1 MSDNKMYGVVNGVMI
16 CQQER
21 TDELNQRL
29 SGRNFPSAPLQPEF
43 SLRPVSTKYALLPIV
58 DQRVKP
64 TVPLKTY
71 PVYNTSQVFNPGN
84 AQAPWNGF
92 SNNINVES
100 QLRNQFFALQRCE
113 QSEFVPSSD
122 SDLYKTTVSYKA
134 VNQTHPLLFDKPE
147 FAPFNPNTLNCAENI
162 FNNSTVQCVKNGP
175 ICMPEKEI
183 N

>member
-84 AQAPWNGF
+84 AQAPWSGF
-92 SNNINVES
+92 AVNVNTES
-100 QLRNQFFALQRCE
+100 KLRNQFFALQNCE
-113 QSEFVPSSD
+113 QAEFVPSSN
-122 SDLYKTTVSYKA
+122 SSLFVPYKPTQTNEQQPFPDL
-134 VNQTHPLLFDKPE
+134 FEKPDFE
-147 FAPFNPNTLNCAENI
+147 PFNPNTLNLGGRI
-162 FNNSTVQCVKNGP
+162 LNNSTRVQLLDSCDK
-175 ICMPEKEI
+175 
-183 N
+183 